1 MKLFK
6 DISKADYKNNEHEVS
21 KYWEEIDLLE
31 KSIETRKDKPSYV
44 FYEGPPTAN
53 GRPGIH
59 HVISR
64 TLKDSVCRY
73 KTMQGY
79 KVKRKAGWDT
89 HGLPVEI
96 EVEKQLGLSTKQQIE
111 EYGIAEF
118 NKKCRESVF
127 TYEALWREMTERM
140 AYLIDLDNPY
150 ITLENDYI
158 ESEWWILDKVFKE
171 GLIYE
176 GHKIL
181 PYCPRCGTGL
191 ASHEVAQGYEE
202 IKTMSAYVA
211 FKKKD
216 ADEYF
221 LAWTTTPWTLLSNVS
236 LTVNPNVDY
245 VKIRTKDKEDVKGK
259 VYILAKDLAPRIIS
273 EEYEVLEVKNGKELE
288 FMEYEQ
294 LMPFVEVPQGKKS
307 FFVTLADYVTIE
319 DGTGIV
325 HTAPAFGEDD
335 YNTGM
340 QYGLPVLNPVDDS
353 GRFRGTPWSDMF
365 VIDADQP
372 ILKWLHENGVLYKK
386 EIFAHNYPHC
396 WRCHTPL
403 LYYARPSWYIQM
415 TKLKD
420 LLVSNNNT
428 VSWYP
433 DYVGEKRFGNWL
445 ENVNDWA
452 ISRIRYWG
460 TPLPIWKCECG
471 HQESIGSR
479 KELAEKAVEK
489 IDENKIEL
497 HRPFVDEV
505 HIVCPECGQH
515 MTRVKDVIDCWFDSG
530 SMPFAQWHYP
540 FENKERFDELFPAD
554 FINEG
559 IDQTRGW
566 FYSLIAVSTLVMGKS
581 PYKNVLVND
590 LVLDK
595 YGKKM
600 SKSRGNTV
608 EPMELFDKY
617 GVDALRWYLLYVSPV
632 WTPTRFDED
641 GLKEILSKFIGT
653 IKNVYAFF
661 ALYANTDS
669 IKPQDFFVE
678 YKDRP
683 ELDRWIVSK
692 YNNLVK
698 YVTESMDVYDHN
710 KSVRAIQNFVNDELS
725 NWYIRRSRR
734 RFWETELT
742 EDKKAVYNTTYE
754 ILVGISQLIAPF
766 APYLSEE
773 IYRNL
778 TGEASVHL
786 SYYPKANEDLIDENI
801 EKRMDLVKDIV
812 SLGRASRENAK
823 IKVRQ
828 PIQKI
833 HIDGK
838 YQELIDDLVP
848 LIKEEL
854 NVKEVVFEHDL
865 NEFMDFSLKPNFK
878 IAGPMLGSNVKAFA
892 GLLSNADA
900 LGIIT
905 TVQSGEKYELDVNGQ
920 IVELDDQLLDIRIS
934 AKEGY
939 DVATG
944 NNLFTI
950 IDTNLTEEL
959 LNEGY
964 AREFISK
971 VQQMRKNNGYEMMDR
986 IRIFYSSSPEID
998 KAVSDFEDFIK
1009 EETLSDLIAVSKEE
1023 GMEVQNLNGID
1034 TGMKL
1039 EKIN

>member
-6 DISKADYKNNEHEVS
+6 DISKADYRNNEHEIS

-31 KSIETRKDKPSYV
+31 QSIETRKDKPSFV

-53 GRPGIH
+53 GKPGIH
-59 HVISR
+59 HVTAR

-73 KTMQGY
+73 KTMKGY
-79 KVKRKAGWDT
+79 QVKRKAGWDT

-96 EVEKQLGLSTKQQIE
+96 EVEKQLGLSTKQEIE

-127 TYEALWREMTERM
+127 TYEAHWREMTERM
-140 AYLIDLDNPY
+140 AFLIDMDDPY

-158 ESEWWILDKVFKE
+158 ESEWWILDKVFKD

-176 GHKIL
+176 GYKIL

-211 FKKKD
+211 FKRKD

-236 LTVNPNVDY
+236 LTVNANMDY
-245 VKIRTKDKEDVKGK
+245 VKIRTKDKEDTN
-259 VYILAKDLAPRIIS
+259 ILAKDSAPRVIN
-273 EEYEVLEVKNGKELE
+273 EEYEVLEVKTGKELE

-294 LMPFVEVPQGKKS
+294 LMPFVEVPEGKKS
-307 FFVTLADYVTIE
+307 FYVTLADYVTIE

-340 QYGLPVLNPVDDS
+340 LYGLPVLNPVDDT

-372 ILKWLHENGVLYKK
+372 ILKWLNENGVLYKK

-428 VSWYP
+428 VNWFP

-452 ISRIRYWG
+452 ISRSRYWG
-460 TPLPIWKCECG
+460 TPLPIWRCECG
-471 HQESIGSR
+471 HLESIGSR
-479 KELAEKAVEK
+479 KELVEKAVEE
-489 IDENKIEL
+489 IHESIEL
-497 HRPFVDEV
+497 HRPYVDDV
-505 HIVCPECGQH
+505 HIVCPKCGKH

-530 SMPFAQWHYP
+530 AMPFAQWHYP
-540 FENKERFDELFPAD
+540 FENKERFGELFPAE

-566 FYSLIAVSTLVMGKS
+566 FYSLIAVSTLVTGKT

-608 EPMELFDKY
+608 EPMDLFDRY
-617 GVDALRWYLLYVSPV
+617 SVDALRWYLLYVSPV

-653 IKNVYAFF
+653 IKNVYTFF

-669 IKPQDFFVE
+669 IKPQDYFVE
-678 YKDRP
+678 YRDRP

-710 KSVRAIQNFVNDELS
+710 KSVRAIQNFVNEDLS

-734 RFWETELT
+734 RFWETGLT

-778 TGEASVHL
+778 TGEVSVHL
-786 SYYPKANEDLIDENI
+786 SYYPKANEELIDENI

-848 LIKEEL
+848 LIMEEL

-865 NEFMDFSLKPNFK
+865 NEFMDFTLKPNFK
-878 IAGPMLGSNVKAFA
+878 IAGPMLGNNVKAFA
-892 GLLSNADA
+892 GILAKADA
-900 LGIIT
+900 LEIIT
-905 TVQSGEKYELDVNGQ
+905 KVQSGEKYELDVNGQ
-920 IVELDDQLLDIRIS
+920 IIELDDQLLDIRIE

-959 LNEGY
+959 INEGY

-986 IRIFYSSSPEID
+986 IKIFYTSSPEID
-998 KAVSDFEDFIK
+998 KAVKEFEDYIK
-1009 EETLSDLIAVSKEE
+1009 EETLADLIDISNEE

-1039 EKIN
+1039 EKMD

>member
-1 MKLFK
+1 
-6 DISKADYKNNEHEVS
+6 
-21 KYWEEIDLLE
+21 
-31 KSIETRKDKPSYV
+31 
-44 FYEGPPTAN
+44 
-53 GRPGIH
+53 
-59 HVISR
+59 
-64 TLKDSVCRY
+64 
-73 KTMQGY
+73 
-79 KVKRKAGWDT
+79 
-89 HGLPVEI
+89 
-96 EVEKQLGLSTKQQIE
+96 
-111 EYGIAEF
+111 
-118 NKKCRESVF
+118 
-127 TYEALWREMTERM
+127 
-140 AYLIDLDNPY
+140 
-150 ITLENDYI
+150 
-158 ESEWWILDKVFKE
+158 
-171 GLIYE
+171 
-176 GHKIL
+176 
-181 PYCPRCGTGL
+181 
-191 ASHEVAQGYEE
+191 
-202 IKTMSAYVA
+202 
-211 FKKKD
+211 
-216 ADEYF
+216 
-221 LAWTTTPWTLLSNVS
+221 
-236 LTVNPNVDY
+236 TV
-245 VKIRTKDKEDVKGK
+245 
-259 VYILAKDLAPRIIS
+259 
-273 EEYEVLEVKNGKELE
+273 
-288 FMEYEQ
+288 
-294 LMPFVEVPQGKKS
+294 
-307 FFVTLADYVTIE
+307 E

-335 YNTGM
+335 YNTGLK
-340 QYGLPVLNPVDDS
+340 YNLPVLNPVDDT
-353 GRFRGTPWSDMF
+353 GRFRGTPWSEMF
-365 VIDADQP
+365 VMDADQP
-372 ILKWLHENGVLYKK
+372 ILRWLKENGKLYKK
-386 EIFAHNYPHC
+386 EPVLHNYPHC

-420 LLVSNNNT
+420 LLVANNNT
-428 VSWYP
+428 VNWYP

-452 ISRIRYWG
+452 ISRSRYWG
-460 TPLPIWKCECG
+460 TPLPIWRCECG
-471 HQESIGSR
+471 HIESIGSR
-479 KELAEKAVEK
+479 KELVEKAVED
-489 IDENKIEL
+489 IDESIEL
-497 HRPFVDEV
+497 HRPYVDEV
-505 HIVCPECGQH
+505 HIVCPECGKH

-530 SMPFAQWHYP
+530 AMPFAQWHYP

-566 FYSLIAVSTLVMGKS
+566 FYSLIAVSTLVTGKS

-608 EPMELFDKY
+608 EPMDLFDRY

-641 GLKEILSKFIGT
+641 GLKEVLSKFIGT
-653 IKNVYAFF
+653 IKNVYTFF

-710 KSVRAIQNFVNDELS
+710 KSVRAIQNFVNEDLS

-734 RFWETELT
+734 RFWETGLT

-778 TGEASVHL
+778 TGEVSVHL
-786 SYYPKANEDLIDENI
+786 SYYPKANEELIDENI

-848 LIKEEL
+848 LIMEEL

-865 NEFMDFSLKPNFK
+865 NEFMDFTLKPNFK
-878 IAGPMLGSNVKAFA
+878 IAGPMLGNNVKAFA
-892 GLLSNADA
+892 GILAKADA
-900 LGIIT
+900 LEIIT
-905 TVQSGEKYELDVNGQ
+905 KVQSGEKYELDVNGQ
-920 IVELDDQLLDIRIS
+920 IIELDDQLLDIRIE

-959 LNEGY
+959 INEGY

-986 IRIFYSSSPEID
+986 IKIFYTSSPEID
-998 KAVSDFEDFIK
+998 KAVKEFEDYIK
-1009 EETLSDLIAVSKEE
+1009 EETLADLIDISNEE

-1039 EKIN
+1039 EKMN